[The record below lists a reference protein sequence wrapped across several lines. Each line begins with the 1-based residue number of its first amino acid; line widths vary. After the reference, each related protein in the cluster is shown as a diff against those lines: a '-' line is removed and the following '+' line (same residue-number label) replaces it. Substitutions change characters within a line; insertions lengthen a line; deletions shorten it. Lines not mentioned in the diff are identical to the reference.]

1 MRLGFVRSRLL
12 MAFAALAGA
21 TLVLA
26 ACGADP
32 TATPRPTN
40 TPMAAMEATAPPT
53 EAPSM
58 PTAEPEPQELKLG
71 FTVPL
76 SGSYARWGRLVSA
89 MQCAIDEIHASG
101 DLGGTTIK
109 LLPEDS
115 KADQA
120 EGVSG
125 LRKLATVSD
134 APVIMTIFTGI
145 GLAQKPVASELGV
158 VLFSSGIQNPAFA
171 ADNPW
176 VFRNALNT
184 TWNTD
189 ALVRYL
195 RDEAGEN
202 LDGLRY
208 AYVKEEGNDSIDL
221 QVARLKRLAEE
232 FGMEIVAEET
242 FQKDDVSFD
251 TQVTKIRRAEPD
263 VVQVM
268 SLGKEMGLII
278 NTMAQQGVH
287 PKYRLSGG
295 GAEGNTELIRVSGE
309 AANGILYSAP
319 GSADTSGDPRAQR
332 FSQCYQA
339 QQGGNTPDTYDASF
353 YDGTLAI
360 AEALKMGA
368 DPTDAESMRDTLAQV
383 RSVNG
388 VSGRWDYDAGGD
400 AWAPVSIGQVQN
412 GKFVKV
418 IPQIEPFTDIQ

>member
-1 MRLGFVRSRLL
+1 MRLGLIRSRLPL
-12 MAFAALAGA
+12 AFAAIASAALAA
-21 TLVLA
+21 A
-26 ACGADP
+26 ACGANP
-32 TATPRPTN
+32 TATPRPTA
-40 TPMAAMEATAPPT
+40 TPVPDAPATSAPAMSPTAA
-53 EAPSM
+53 
-58 PTAEPEPQELKLG
+58 PTAEPQTLKLG

-89 MQCAIDEIHASG
+89 MDCAIKEVHASG
-101 DLGGTTIK
+101 ELGNVSIE

-125 LRKLATVSD
+125 LRKLATVDD
-134 APVIMTIFTGI
+134 APVVMTIFTGI

-158 VLFSSGIQNPAFA
+158 VLFSSGIQNPRFAF
-171 ADNPW
+171 DNEW

-184 TWNTD
+184 TWNAD

-195 RDEAGEN
+195 KDYGDED

-208 AYVKEEGNDSIDL
+208 AYIKEEGNDSIDL
-221 QVARLKRLAEE
+221 QVTRLKRLAEE

-251 TQVTKIRRAEPD
+251 TQVTKIKAANPD

-268 SLGKEMGLII
+268 SLGREMGIII
-278 NTMAQQGVH
+278 NTMEQQRLR
-287 PKYRLSGG
+287 PRYRLSGG

-309 AANGILYSAP
+309 AANGIIYSAP
-319 GSADTSGDPRAQR
+319 GSADASADPRAQR
-332 FSQCYQA
+332 FTECYSA

-368 DPTDAESMRDTLAQV
+368 DPTDPISMRDTLSQV
-383 RSVNG
+383 REVDG
-388 VSGRWDYDAGGD
+388 VSGVWNYDEGGD

-412 GKFVKV
+412 GKFVKIV
-418 IPQIEPFTDIQ
+418 PQIQPFPEVQ